1 MYMLRRKTSLSENR
15 GFTLLEMLA
24 VIAIISILTAVSVPA
39 YQNIKRKTEEKVLEY
54 NARMISFVLREYLEE
69 QRLEETSSRQT
80 IRRLT
85 ATPVGDPENP
95 LFDKIDG
102 TNLEETWI
110 IYVNASYG
118 SEGYGGFEL
127 EWKNYRV
134 KCYTGKE
141 PEIETITDK

>member
-39 YQNIKRKTEEKVLEY
+39 YHNIKRKTEEKVLEY

-95 LFDKIDG
+95 LFDKID
-102 TNLEETWI
+102 
-110 IYVNASYG
+110 
-118 SEGYGGFEL
+118 
-127 EWKNYRV
+127 
-134 KCYTGKE
+134 
-141 PEIETITDK
+141 